1 MDNKITLTVAL
12 ANINS
17 TLEVLKDNAEFN
29 IIQSNLNTVK
39 IILENQLNGDNK
51 SDAYYDYTRNDPN
64 RPNPFTKP
72 EDIVRADRVVGKINA
87 NQSYTYAVQ
96 ENATEGWVNYD
107 DQNKKSTNLSKES
120 AKELIEV
127 LVDDG
132 ISPDRLRV
140 VVDGTI

>member
-120 AKELIEV
+120 AKELIEE